1 MTSSPLT
8 RKSGKHASGSFAQS
22 ESVQSSRLRG
32 KRRQSADRRRNWLP
46 VNGHGLGDPLPPCL
60 FRADDPEAFSSLGE
74 GPARSLQPQ
83 SFRKDARVG
92 AVLQSREYELTAPS
106 NGLSRFLF
114 GALHGEHARSA
125 FAEEI
130 QRSALPGSKAA
141 ADIETALRSLGGRS
155 PIPIGTLE
163 SGKNLSV
170 DSSIL
175 LSSGLVIGATGAGK
189 TRFLVGLLLRLLER
203 HWNVSNSN
211 GGIEIELVDPKYET
225 YDLLRLAL
233 AALWLK
239 MPEREKE
246 KFAARIRVIDW
257 HCDWITPSAPFERI
271 GSDVSDAFLA
281 RLRADVA
288 AQASPQSFTDAM
300 RHAYFMLARL
310 LIEKQFPMNYRFT
323 SKVFR
328 NEAFRKQIASG
339 VPDSDV
345 RAYFLELDKNLPKQT
360 SEALLRRIQ
369 EDLSFPEIRFSEG
382 IPPADLR
389 KLLPRQD
396 PWLVLGNYGSRMS
409 LPPSKAVERANN
421 RIVDLLL
428 RAPRRNAARPGLLIL
443 EEAPTLLSRSSDL
456 VEPLTTATRTLRSVG
471 MGIVH
476 VAQDFSNALPPD
488 LVRTLVLNVRWMAM
502 FRAREDADLIYP
514 HVISPDASGKPLP
527 EAERRRAFAKTMES
541 LASRRFYFHAKG
553 YPALPASSLP
563 VGDLAK
569 TAGVSSDDELRDIF
583 NREIASRWVVP
594 SSLAARLIA
603 EWEAEVVDREEVAAS
618 PQPKGSGTKHRNFAD
633 LWKDLGKEEDAE

>member
-1 MTSSPLT
+1 MPSS
-8 RKSGKHASGSFAQS
+8 
-22 ESVQSSRLRG
+22 
-32 KRRQSADRRRNWLP
+32 
-46 VNGHGLGDPLPPCL
+46 
-60 FRADDPEAFSSLGE
+60 
-74 GPARSLQPQ
+74 
-83 SFRKDARVG
+83 
-92 AVLQSREYELTAPS
+92 
-106 NGLSRFLF
+106 GLSRVLF
-114 GALHGEHARSA
+114 GALHGEHARGA

-130 QRSALPGSKAA
+130 QRAALPGAKV
-141 ADIETALRSLGGRS
+141 ADGIETALQALGGSS
-155 PIPIGTLE
+155 PIPLGTLE
-163 SGKNLSV
+163 SGRGLSV

-189 TRFLVGLLLRLLER
+189 TRFLIGLLLQLLER
-203 HWNVSNSN
+203 RWNFSNLT

-239 MPEREKE
+239 TPECEKE
-246 KFAARIRVIDW
+246 KFASRIRVIDW
-257 HCDWITPSAPFERI
+257 HRDWITPSAPFERI

-323 SKVFR
+323 SKLYR
-328 NEAFRKQIASG
+328 NEAFRKRLASG

-382 IPPADLR
+382 IPPATLR
-389 KLLPRQD
+389 KLLPAKD
-396 PWLVLGNYGSRMS
+396 SWLVLGNYGSRMS
-409 LPPSKAVERANN
+409 LPPSKAIERANN
-421 RIVDLLL
+421 RIIDVLL

-471 MGIVH
+471 MGIVY
-476 VAQDFSNALPPD
+476 VAQDFSALPSD
-488 LVRTLVLNVRWMAM
+488 LVRTLALNVRWTAM

-514 HVISPDASGKPLP
+514 HVVGPDTHGKPAP
-527 EAERRRAFAKTMES
+527 EAERRRVFAKTMES
-541 LASRRFYFHAKG
+541 LTSRRFYFYAKG
-553 YPALPASSLP
+553 YPALPATSLH
-563 VGDLAK
+563 VEGFAK
-569 TAGVSSDDELRDIF
+569 AAGTSSDDDLREIF

-594 SSLAARLIA
+594 SSLASRLIA
-603 EWEAEVVDREEVAAS
+603 EWEAEVVDREEVPPS
-618 PQPKGSGTKHRNFAD
+618 SNPRGSATPHRSFAD
-633 LWKDLGKEEDAE
+633 LWRDLGTNEDSK